1 MPASREPGGRRAR
14 LAGMTVRP
22 AHSLAALF
30 LGFAMV
36 LGGCA
41 QAAPVHADPSPGLD
55 PTVPPLERIEPDV
68 PPDGQVPGGPQVP
81 DRPQLVVPVPGQAEI
96 HPVSVRKLV
105 AQVEGRR
112 VLLNAHWESGVEPCS
127 VLDSVRVGREGSSIT
142 VTLLEGSGNPD
153 AMCIMIAV
161 SKVTVIDLGILE
173 TGTYTIRADPGD
185 AAPLTV
191 IVP

>member
-1 MPASREPGGRRAR
+1 
-14 LAGMTVRP
+14 MTVRP
-22 AHSLAALF
+22 AHSLATLL
-30 LGFAMV
+30 LGFAVV

-41 QAAPVHADPSPGLD
+41 SAAPPTAQPVRADPSPGLD
-55 PTVPPLERIEPDV
+55 PTAPPPERSEPDV
-68 PPDGQVPGGPQVP
+68 PPDAQIPGGQVPG
-81 DRPQLVVPVPGQAEI
+81 RPQLVVPVPGQAEI
-96 HPVSVRKLV
+96 HPVSIRRLV
-105 AQVEGRR
+105 AQVDGRR

-142 VTLLEGSGNPD
+142 VTLLEGSGNLD
-153 AMCIMIAV
+153 AVCIMIAV

-173 TGTYTIRADPGD
+173 TGTYTVRADPGD